1 MSLEGMRISF
11 ISMDD
16 METFYR
22 ATRLVS
28 QKACWVSTF
37 RVRQSHFFVS
47 RTEIS
52 GRACAKTRNL
62 IRNALFLQLQLF
74 GWASCEGKSLRLRR
88 VSTNGLRRSRL
99 AETSRSIFDQK

>member
-1 MSLEGMRISF
+1 MRISF

-22 ATRLVS
+22 ATSRVS
-28 QKACWVSTF
+28 QKACRLSNF
-37 RVRQSHFFVS
+37 RFLGKAISWFVS
-47 RTEIS
+47 N
-52 GRACAKTRNL
+52 GNFRAGLGETGNL
-62 IRNALFLQLQLF
+62 TRNALFLQLQLF

-99 AETSRSIFDQK
+99 AETSRSIFDQKATK